1 MIPVFLRNLM
11 SLTISGGII
20 AAAAAIARLASRGR
34 IPGRFMR
41 LVWIAAV
48 LRFIVPVFIPV
59 SVPVRAVPENLPVV
73 RYVYRTPAA
82 NAPGH
87 AEGDMNA
94 QVGEAAKKPDIAE
107 IIFAV
112 WGIGFL
118 AVSGVFTASG
128 IRAVRSIKG
137 RPAEDDIRDEVLLI
151 VRKSGVRRPVRVLTG
166 NVRCAVTYGVIFPRV
181 VVPEKIGMN
190 ALRISAAHEA
200 GHIRSFDALFKV
212 LSALAVSVHWFNPL
226 AWATLRLSGR
236 DIELACDE
244 GVLRRFGEGKE
255 IVIPRKDYAL
265 CLIDAAG
272 AGSPLPSFGG
282 NAVYERIRH
291 IMDRK
296 KITIGTAMAIALV
309 TTVSASVF
317 VRATNVEE
325 KTDDNVTDTVT
336 VPETDIA
343 LDTTI
348 VIPSNDTDYEIKV
361 DDGGLE
367 IITGVPESVEPEYGN
382 LPIEKNDTRSP
393 ENLPETE
400 THPDGEEPREREFI
414 APLTTLVMTYGYGDR
429 TTAAG
434 NIVSHD
440 GIDLKADAGTP
451 VLSSV
456 DGIVT
461 DTGYDAALG
470 NYVVISDGAGLETVS
485 AHLSEVSVKSGD
497 AVRAGQETGKVGATG
512 NATGNVLHFEVRV
525 NGGNVDPSPYLGLE

>member
-1 MIPVFLRNLM
+1 MIAVFLRTLM

-20 AAAAAIARLASRGR
+20 AAVAAIARFASRGR

-48 LRFIVPVFIPV
+48 LRFLVPVFIPV
-59 SVPVRAVPENLPVV
+59 SVPARAVPGDLPVV
-73 RYVYRTPAA
+73 RYVCGTPAA
-82 NAPGH
+82 NAPGQT
-87 AEGDMNA
+87 EGDMNA
-94 QVGEAAKKPDIAE
+94 QVGEAAKKPDAAE

-128 IRAVRSIKG
+128 IRAVMSIKG

-212 LSALAVSVHWFNPL
+212 LSAFAASVHWFNPL

-317 VRATNVEE
+317 VRATNVED
-325 KTDDNVTDTVT
+325 KADDNVTDTVT
-336 VPETDIA
+336 VPETDNA
-343 LDTTI
+343 PDTTI
-348 VIPSNDTDYEIKV
+348 VMPSDDTDYKIRV
-361 DDGGLE
+361 NDGGLE

-456 DGIVT
+456 DGTVT
-461 DTGYDAALG
+461 DTGYDATLG

-497 AVRAGQETGKVGATG
+497 TVRAGQETGKVGATG

>member
-1 MIPVFLRNLM
+1 MIAVFLRTLV

-20 AAAAAIARLASRGR
+20 AAAAATARLASRGR

-41 LVWIAAV
+41 LVWIV
-48 LRFIVPVFIPV
+48 VVSRFLVPVFIPV
-59 SVPVRAVPENLPVV
+59 SVPARAVPENVPVI

-82 NAPGH
+82 NAPGQT
-87 AEGDMNA
+87 EGDMNA
-94 QVGEAAKKPDIAE
+94 QVDETVKPDVAE

-128 IRAVRSIKG
+128 IRAVMSIKG
-137 RPAEDDIRDEVLLI
+137 RPAEDHIRDEVLLI
-151 VRKSGVRRPVRVLTG
+151 MRKSGVRRPVKVLTG
-166 NVRCAVTYGVIFPRV
+166 KVRCAVTYGVIFPRV
-181 VVPEKIGMN
+181 VVPEKIDMK

-212 LSALAVSVHWFNPL
+212 LSALAASVHWFNPL
-226 AWATLRLSGR
+226 AWVTLRLSGR
-236 DIELACDE
+236 DTELACDE

-317 VRATNVEE
+317 VRATNVED
-325 KTDDNVTDTVT
+325 KADDIST
-336 VPETDIA
+336 VPET
-343 LDTTI
+343 DTTI
-348 VIPSNDTDYEIKV
+348 VIPSDDTDREIRV
-361 DDGGLE
+361 NDGGLE
-367 IITGVPESVEPEYGN
+367 IIAGVPESVEPEYGN
-382 LPIEKNDTRSP
+382 LPIEKNDARSP

-400 THPDGEEPREREFI
+400 THPDGEETQEREFI

-429 TTAAG
+429 TTPAG
-434 NIVSHD
+434 NLVSHD

-461 DTGYDAALG
+461 DAGYDTTLG

-497 AVRAGQETGKVGATG
+497 TVAAGQETGKVGATG

-525 NGGNVDPSPYLGLE
+525 NGESVDPSPYLGLE

>member
-1 MIPVFLRNLM
+1 MIAVFLRTLV

-20 AAAAAIARLASRGR
+20 AAAAATARLASRGR

-41 LVWIAAV
+41 LVWIV
-48 LRFIVPVFIPV
+48 VVSRFLVPVFIPV
-59 SVPVRAVPENLPVV
+59 SVPARAVPENVPVI

-82 NAPGH
+82 NAPGQT
-87 AEGDMNA
+87 EGDMNA

-128 IRAVRSIKG
+128 IRAVMSIKG

-212 LSALAVSVHWFNPL
+212 LSAFAASVHWFNPL

-317 VRATNVEE
+317 VRATNVED
-325 KTDDNVTDTVT
+325 KADDNVTDTVT

-343 LDTTI
+343 PDTTI
-348 VIPSNDTDYEIKV
+348 VIPSDDTDNKIRV
-361 DDGGLE
+361 NDGGLE
-367 IITGVPESVEPEYGN
+367 IITGVPESVKPEYGN
-382 LPIEKNDTRSP
+382 LPIEKNDARSP

-456 DGIVT
+456 DGTVT
-461 DTGYDAALG
+461 DTGYDATLG

-525 NGGNVDPSPYLGLE
+525 NGESVDPSPYLGLE

>member
-1 MIPVFLRNLM
+1 MIAVFLRTLM

-20 AAAAAIARLASRGR
+20 AAVAAIARFASRGR

-48 LRFIVPVFIPV
+48 LRFLVPVFIPV
-59 SVPVRAVPENLPVV
+59 SVPARAVPENLPVV
-73 RYVYRTPAA
+73 RYVCGTPAA
-82 NAPGH
+82 NVPGR

-94 QVGEAAKKPDIAE
+94 QFGEAEKKPDAAE

-118 AVSGVFTASG
+118 VVSGVFTASG
-128 IRAVRSIKG
+128 IRAVMSIKG
-137 RPAEDDIRDEVLLI
+137 RPAEDDIRDEVLMI
-151 VRKSGVRRPVRVLTG
+151 MRKSGVRRPVRVLTG

-181 VVPEKIGMN
+181 VVPDKIGMN

-212 LSALAVSVHWFNPL
+212 LSAFAASVHWFNPL
-226 AWATLRLSGR
+226 AWVTLGLSGR

-282 NAVYERIRH
+282 NTVYERIRH

-317 VRATNVEE
+317 VRATTVEKE
-325 KTDDNVTDTVT
+325 TDDNVTDTVT

-343 LDTTI
+343 PDTTI
-348 VIPSNDTDYEIKV
+348 VIPSDDTDYKIRV
-361 DDGGLE
+361 NDGGLE
-367 IITGVPESVEPEYGN
+367 IISGVPESVEPEYGN

-400 THPDGEEPREREFI
+400 THPDGEEPRERAFI

-429 TTAAG
+429 TTPAG
-434 NIVSHD
+434 NLVSHD

-461 DTGYDAALG
+461 DTGYDATLG

-497 AVRAGQETGKVGATG
+497 TVAAGQETGKVGATG
-512 NATGNVLHFEVRV
+512 SATGNTLHFEVRV

>member
-1 MIPVFLRNLM
+1 MIPVFLRTLV

-20 AAAAAIARLASRGR
+20 AAVAAIARFASRGR

-48 LRFIVPVFIPV
+48 LRFLVPVFIPV
-59 SVPVRAVPENLPVV
+59 SVPARAVPENLPVV

-82 NAPGH
+82 NAPGR

-94 QVGEAAKKPDIAE
+94 QVGEAVKKPDIAE

-128 IRAVRSIKG
+128 IRAVMSIKG

-212 LSALAVSVHWFNPL
+212 LSAFAASVHWFNPL

-317 VRATNVEE
+317 VRATNVED
-325 KTDDNVTDTVT
+325 KANDNVTDTVT

-343 LDTTI
+343 PDTTI
-348 VIPSNDTDYEIKV
+348 VIPSDDTDYKIRV
-361 DDGGLE
+361 NDGGLE

-382 LPIEKNDTRSP
+382 LPIEKNDARSP

-429 TTAAG
+429 TTPAG

-485 AHLSEVSVKSGD
+485 AHLSEVSVRSGD
-497 AVRAGQETGKVGATG
+497 TVSAGQETGKVGATG

>member
-1 MIPVFLRNLM
+1 MIAVFLRTLM

-48 LRFIVPVFIPV
+48 LRFLVPVFIPV
-59 SVPVRAVPENLPVV
+59 SVPARAVPENLPVV

-82 NAPGH
+82 NAPGQ

-94 QVGEAAKKPDIAE
+94 QVGEAAKKPDTAE

-128 IRAVRSIKG
+128 IRAVMSIKG
-137 RPAEDDIRDEVLLI
+137 RPAEDDICREVLLI
-151 VRKSGVRRPVRVLTG
+151 MRKSGVRRPVRVLTG

-212 LSALAVSVHWFNPL
+212 LSAFAASVHWFNPL
-226 AWATLRLSGR
+226 AWVTLRLSGR

-317 VRATNVEE
+317 VRATTVEKE
-325 KTDDNVTDTVT
+325 TDDNVTDTVT

-343 LDTTI
+343 PDTTI
-348 VIPSNDTDYEIKV
+348 VIPSDDTDYKIRV
-361 DDGGLE
+361 NDGGLE

-400 THPDGEEPREREFI
+400 THPDGEEPQEREFI

-429 TTAAG
+429 TTPAG

-456 DGIVT
+456 DGTVT
-461 DTGYDAALG
+461 DAGYDAALG

-497 AVRAGQETGKVGATG
+497 TVSAGQETGKVGATG

>member
-1 MIPVFLRNLM
+1 MIAVFLRNLM

-20 AAAAAIARLASRGR
+20 AAVAAIARFASRGR

-48 LRFIVPVFIPV
+48 LRFLVPVFIPV
-59 SVPVRAVPENLPVV
+59 SVPARAVPGDLPVV

-94 QVGEAAKKPDIAE
+94 QSGEAAKKPDIAE

-128 IRAVRSIKG
+128 IRAVMSIKG

-212 LSALAVSVHWFNPL
+212 LSAFAASVHWFNPL

-309 TTVSASVF
+309 TTISASVF
-317 VRATNVEE
+317 VRATAVEE
-325 KTDDNVTDTVT
+325 RADDIST
-336 VPETDIA
+336 VPET
-343 LDTTI
+343 DTTI
-348 VIPSNDTDYEIKV
+348 VIPSDDTDNKIRV
-361 DDGGLE
+361 NDGGLE

-382 LPIEKNDTRSP
+382 LPVGKGDARSP

-429 TTAAG
+429 TTPAG

>member
-1 MIPVFLRNLM
+1 MISVFLRTLI

-20 AAAAAIARLASRGR
+20 AAVAATARFASRGR

-41 LVWIAAV
+41 LVWIVAV
-48 LRFIVPVFIPV
+48 LRFLVPVFIPV
-59 SVPVRAVPENLPVV
+59 SVPARAVPENLPVV

-82 NAPGH
+82 NAPGQ

-94 QVGEAAKKPDIAE
+94 QVDETVKPDAAE
-107 IIFAV
+107 IIFSV

-118 AVSGVFTASG
+118 AVSGVFAASG

-137 RPAEDDIRDEVLLI
+137 RPAEDDVCREVRLI
-151 VRKSGVRRPVRVLTG
+151 VRKSGVRRKIKVLTG

-181 VVPEKIGMN
+181 VVPEGIDMN
-190 ALRISAAHEA
+190 TLRISAAHEA

-226 AWATLRLSGR
+226 AWVTLRLSGR
-236 DIELACDE
+236 DTELACDE

-272 AGSPLPSFGG
+272 ATSPLPSFGG

-296 KITIGTAMAIALV
+296 KITTGTAMAIALV
-309 TTVSASVF
+309 TTVSASAF

-325 KTDDNVTDTVT
+325 KTDDTVT
-336 VPETDIA
+336 VPEIDTA
-343 LDTTI
+343 PDTTI
-348 VIPSNDTDYEIKV
+348 VIPSDDTDYEIKV
-361 DDGGLE
+361 GDGGLE
-367 IITGVPESVEPEYGN
+367 IISGVPESVEPEYGN
-382 LPIEKNDTRSP
+382 LPVGKGDAKFP

-400 THPDGEEPREREFI
+400 IHPDGEEPQAREFI
-414 APLTTLVMTYGYGDR
+414 SPLTTLVMTCGYGDK
-429 TTAAG
+429 TMPAG
-434 NIVSHD
+434 NVISHD

-451 VLSSV
+451 VVSPV
-456 DGIVT
+456 DGTVT
-461 DTGYDAALG
+461 DTGYDITLG

-497 AVRAGQETGKVGATG
+497 TVAAGQETGKVGATG
-512 NATGNVLHFEVRV
+512 SATGNTLHFEVRV
-525 NGGNVDPSPYLGLE
+525 NGENVDPSPYLGLE

>member
-1 MIPVFLRNLM
+1 MISVFLRNLM

-20 AAAAAIARLASRGR
+20 AAAAAIARFASRGR

-41 LVWIAAV
+41 LVWIVAV
-48 LRFIVPVFIPV
+48 LRFLVPVFIPV
-59 SVPVRAVPENLPVV
+59 SVPARAVPENLPVV
-73 RYVYRTPAA
+73 RYVCGTPAA
-82 NAPGH
+82 NAPGQT
-87 AEGDMNA
+87 EGDMNA

-128 IRAVRSIKG
+128 IRAVMSIKG

-151 VRKSGVRRPVRVLTG
+151 MRKSGVRRPVRVLTG

-212 LSALAVSVHWFNPL
+212 LSAFAASVHWFNPL
-226 AWATLRLSGR
+226 AWVTLGLSGR

-255 IVIPRKDYAL
+255 IVIVRKDYAL

-317 VRATNVEE
+317 VRATNVED
-325 KTDDNVTDTVT
+325 KADDNVTDTVT

-343 LDTTI
+343 PDTTI
-348 VIPSNDTDYEIKV
+348 VIPSDDTDYKIRV
-361 DDGGLE
+361 NDGGLE

-451 VLSSV
+451 VVSSV
-456 DGIVT
+456 DGTVT

-497 AVRAGQETGKVGATG
+497 TVSAGQETGKVGATG